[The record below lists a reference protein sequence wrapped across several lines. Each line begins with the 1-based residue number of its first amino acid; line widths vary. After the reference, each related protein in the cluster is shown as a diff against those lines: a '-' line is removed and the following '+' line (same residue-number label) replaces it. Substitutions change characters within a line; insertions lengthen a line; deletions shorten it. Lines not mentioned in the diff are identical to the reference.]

1 MSKYTANTVILSLLA
16 AMFFVSCGT
25 ETTRQIEIGGS
36 YYYWEGSAKS
46 KLGDALRNADSF
58 KKLDDTSVYNLS
70 NVLGKGA
77 HYVWIRA
84 EFDIPPRLEGQ
95 TLGLVVPRLRFA
107 EELYCNRARVFKY
120 GSPQGRGA
128 LSEVQLFSFPTSVLN
143 RDGENTIFIKM
154 FTQGL
159 GGISTHAV
167 IMPFYEAYS
176 MFERLNFY
184 HARVYIFLVG
194 IQLFAFILYLVFY
207 IKLRKFREY
216 FDFAIINIFTL
227 VLLIPFFVTE
237 LPSYWVDRIPF
248 LLFAKCTLW
257 LPLYVIGY
265 FLSSFVMHYQ
275 KILFSRSVD
284 IMRASVLAGQIV
296 VMMAMPT
303 YETLMLVA
311 PLLLSLSV
319 LQLAGVFAFLVRNL
333 FRPYSRMRA
342 LECGIIFLPVICAA
356 VFDIVIR
363 AHDKSQTYPVF
374 SLFGWLFS
382 ILGLLVVLIMR
393 FSRIYKDYEQLTD
406 HLQDEV
412 NVRTQDLYSLNREL
426 SRLNEHLED
435 EKFKADMDLQM
446 ASLVQQRFLPQ
457 PNKQFRGWDIA
468 VYYSP
473 SSIVSGDLY
482 DYYNDN
488 EKLNGL
494 ALFDVSGHGI
504 SSSLVAMLSKNII
517 SRVFQKGF
525 IIDEPIDRVLNRI
538 NNVIL
543 NEKGDIDNYLTGILC
558 RFEADA
564 DSDTFRVELG
574 NAGHPYP
581 LKFSARDNEIFEL
594 RGNSGKKYYGAI
606 GMRDIDISFAK
617 SDFVMAEGDV
627 LICYTDGLTEA
638 LNTKQEQFGA
648 ERVKQLVKENSA
660 LSANELLKC
669 IMKSHT
675 AFTKGKQ
682 LEDDI
687 TLVIAKRTN
696 MAAFVSQET
705 DDDQEKEDFIELFPI
720 EDEVANVNGGG
731 VDIVELLPVED

>member
-1 MSKYTANTVILSLLA
+1 MSKYTANTLILSLLA
-16 AMFFVSCGT
+16 ALLFVSCGT
-25 ETTRQIEIGGS
+25 KTTRQIEIGGS
-36 YYYWEGSAKS
+36 YYYWEGLEKS
-46 KLGDALRNADSF
+46 KLGDALRNDESF
-58 KKLDDTSVYNLS
+58 KKLDDTSIYNLS
-70 NVLGKGA
+70 NILGKDP

-84 EFDIPPRLEGQ
+84 EFDIPPQLEGQ
-95 TLGLVVPRLRFA
+95 TLGLVVPRLCNA
-107 EELYCNRARVFKY
+107 EELYCNRTRVPKY
-120 GSPQGRGA
+120 DSPQGRRA
-128 LSEVQLFSFPTSVLN
+128 LSKVQLFSFPTNILN
-143 RDGENTIFIKM
+143 RDGENTIFIKVHA
-154 FTQGL
+154 QGL
-159 GGISTHAV
+159 SGISTHAV
-167 IMPFYEAYS
+167 IMPFQEAYS
-176 MFERLNFY
+176 MFEQLNFY
-184 HARVYIFLVG
+184 HARIYIFLVG
-194 IQLFAFILYLVFY
+194 IQFFAFILYLMFY
-207 IKLRKFREY
+207 IKLRKFKEY
-216 FDFAIINIFTL
+216 FDFAMINIFTL
-227 VLLIPFFVTE
+227 ILLFQFFATE
-237 LPSYWVDRIPF
+237 LPSDWIDQIPF
-248 LLFAKCTLW
+248 RLFTKCTLW

-284 IMRASVLAGQIV
+284 IMRASVLVGQV
-296 VMMAMPT
+296 AVMMAMPT
-303 YETLMLVA
+303 YETLILVA
-311 PLLLSLSV
+311 PFLLGLTV
-319 LQLAGVFAFLVRNL
+319 LQLVGVFAFLIRNL
-333 FRPYSRMRA
+333 FRPYSRARA
-342 LECGIIFLPVICAA
+342 LECGIVFLPLICAA

-363 AHDKSQTYPVF
+363 TGDRSQTYPVF

-382 ILGLLVVLIMR
+382 IFGLLIVLIMR

-412 NVRTQDLYSLNREL
+412 NVRTQDLYKLNREL

-457 PNKQFRGWDIA
+457 PNKQFRGWDVA

-488 EKLNGL
+488 EKLNGI

-538 NNVIL
+538 NNVIM

-617 SDFVMAEGDV
+617 SDFVMEEGDV

-669 IMKSHT
+669 IMKTHT

-682 LEDDI
+682 HEDDI

-696 MAAFVSQET
+696 ADEFVSEET
-705 DDDQEKEDFIELFPI
+705 DEDAEKEDLIELFPV
-720 EDEVANVNGGG
+720 EDEVADVNGGG
-731 VDIVELLPVED
+731 YYRASSR